1 MINLVNKL
9 QTARGLALSTLGE
22 IFQDGAFSNIALKK
36 ALGKATLS
44 EVDKSLVTEIVYGTV
59 SRKLTLEWYLS
70 HFVADR
76 DQVDPWI
83 YHLLL
88 MSLYQF
94 VYLEKIPPHAVVHEA
109 VELAKQR
116 KKGSEKY
123 VNALLRKMLREGL
136 PSIDQIKR
144 VNKRLSIRYSLPV
157 WLVKKLLDEYG
168 KKRAIAI
175 FESLYVRNKA
185 SVRVVDLDQKED
197 IKEQLQAADS
207 LLAPTALVKENGYF
221 AGSDYFKQGKIT
233 IQDETSQL
241 VAPALEIQPTNQ
253 VLDACAAPGGK
264 TTHLASYL
272 VDGKITAL
280 DLYDHKLQ
288 LIQENA
294 ERLGVAD
301 KIQTKKLDASKVFEA
316 FGADAFDKIL
326 VDAPCSGIGLIR
338 RKPDIKYNKDNADFA
353 SLQAIQLEILDGVCQ
368 SVRKDGIIVY
378 STCTIIGEE
387 NFDVVHQFLETHPNF
402 ELVPLDHERKDIL
415 KDGCMLITPELYGSD
430 GFFISRFRRIS

>member
-1 MINLVNKL
+1 M
-9 QTARGLALSTLGE
+9 QTARGLALTILGE

-36 ALGKATLS
+36 GLGKANLS

-168 KKRAIAI
+168 ETRAIAI

-185 SVRVVDLDQKED
+185 SVRVVDLDQKEE
-197 IKEQLQAADS
+197 IKERLQASDS
-207 LLAPTALVKENGYF
+207 LLASTALVKENGYV
-221 AGSDYFKQGKIT
+221 AGSDYFKQGKLT

-241 VAPALEIQPTNQ
+241 VAPALEIQASDQ

-264 TTHLASYL
+264 TVHMASYL
-272 VDGKITAL
+272 IDGKITAL
-280 DLYDHKLQ
+280 DLYNHKLL

-294 ERLGVAD
+294 NRLGVAD
-301 KIQTKKLDASKVFEA
+301 KIETKQLDARKVSET
-316 FGADAFDKIL
+316 FGPDAFDKVL

-353 SLQAIQLEILDGVCQ
+353 SLQAVQLEILDSVCQ

-378 STCTIIGEE
+378 STCTIISEE
-387 NFDVVHQFLETHPNF
+387 NTEVVQQFLATHPNF
-402 ELVPLDHERKDIL
+402 ELVPLDHERNEIL
-415 KDGCMLITPELYGSD
+415 KEGCILITPELYGSD

>member
-1 MINLVNKL
+1 M
-9 QTARGLALSTLGE
+9 QTARGVALSTLGE

-36 ALGKATLS
+36 SLGKATLS
-44 EVDKSLVTEIVYGTV
+44 DVDKSLVTEIVYGTV

-83 YHLLL
+83 YHILL

-123 VNALLRKMLREGL
+123 VNALLRKMLREEL

-144 VNKRLSIRYSLPV
+144 INKRLSIRYSLPV
-157 WLVKKLLDEYG
+157 WLVKKLMDEYG
-168 KKRAIAI
+168 EERAIAI

-185 SVRVVDLDQKED
+185 SVRVVDLDQKEE
-197 IKEQLQAADS
+197 IKEQLQASYS
-207 LLAPTALVKENGYF
+207 LLASTALVKENGYF
-221 AGSDYFKQGKIT
+221 AGSDYFKQGKLT

-241 VAPALEIQPTNQ
+241 VAPALEVQPSDQ

-301 KIQTKKLDASKVFEA
+301 KIQTKKLDASQVFEA

-387 NFDVVHQFLETHPNF
+387 NFDVVDQFLETHPNF

-415 KDGCMLITPELYGSD
+415 KDGCILITPELYGSD

>member
-1 MINLVNKL
+1 MVNKM
-9 QTARGLALSTLGE
+9 QTARGLALSILGE

-36 ALGKATLS
+36 GLGKANLS

-70 HFVADR
+70 HFVVDR

-123 VNALLRKMLREGL
+123 VNALLRKILREGL
-136 PSIDQIKR
+136 PSIDRIKR

-168 KKRAIAI
+168 EKRAIAI

-185 SVRVVDLDQKED
+185 SVRVVDLDQKEE
-197 IKEQLQAADS
+197 IKEQLQASDS
-207 LLAPTALVKENGYF
+207 LLASTALVKENGYF
-221 AGSDYFKQGKIT
+221 AGSDYFKQGKLT

-241 VAPALEIQPTNQ
+241 VAPALEIQASDQ

-264 TTHLASYL
+264 TVHMASYL
-272 VDGKITAL
+272 LDGKITAL
-280 DLYDHKLQ
+280 DLYNHKLL

-294 ERLGVAD
+294 NRLGVAD
-301 KIQTKKLDASKVFEA
+301 KIEMQGRYLRPLERTL
-316 FGADAFDKIL
+316 
-326 VDAPCSGIGLIR
+326 LIR
-338 RKPDIKYNKDNADFA
+338 Y
-353 SLQAIQLEILDGVCQ
+353 
-368 SVRKDGIIVY
+368 
-378 STCTIIGEE
+378 
-387 NFDVVHQFLETHPNF
+387 
-402 ELVPLDHERKDIL
+402 
-415 KDGCMLITPELYGSD
+415 
-430 GFFISRFRRIS
+430 

>member
-1 MINLVNKL
+1 M
-9 QTARGLALSTLGE
+9 QTARGLALTILGE

-36 ALGKATLS
+36 GLGKANLS

-76 DQVDPWI
+76 DQIDPWI

-168 KKRAIAI
+168 ETRAIAI

-197 IKEQLQAADS
+197 IKERLQASDS
-207 LLAPTALVKENGYF
+207 LLASTALVKENGYV
-221 AGSDYFKQGKIT
+221 AGSDYFKQGKLT

-241 VAPALEIQPTNQ
+241 VAPALEIQASDQ

-264 TTHLASYL
+264 TVHMASYL
-272 VDGKITAL
+272 IDGKITAL
-280 DLYDHKLQ
+280 DLYNHKLL

-294 ERLGVAD
+294 NRLGVAD
-301 KIQTKKLDASKVFEA
+301 KIETKQLDARKVSET
-316 FGADAFDKIL
+316 FGPDAFDKVL

-353 SLQAIQLEILDGVCQ
+353 SLQAVQLEILDSVCQ

-378 STCTIIGEE
+378 STCTIISEE
-387 NFDVVHQFLETHPNF
+387 NTEVVQQFLATHPNF
-402 ELVPLDHERKDIL
+402 ELVPLDHERNEIL
-415 KDGCMLITPELYGSD
+415 KEGCILITPELYGSD

>member
-1 MINLVNKL
+1 M
-9 QTARGLALSTLGE
+9 QTARGLALSILGE

-36 ALGKATLS
+36 SLGKATLS

-168 KKRAIAI
+168 ETRAIAI

-185 SVRVVDLDQKED
+185 SVRVVDLDQKEE
-197 IKEQLQAADS
+197 IKERLQASDS
-207 LLAPTALVKENGYF
+207 LLASTALVKENGYV
-221 AGSDYFKQGKIT
+221 AGSDYFKQGKLT

-241 VAPALEIQPTNQ
+241 VAPALEIQASDQ

-264 TTHLASYL
+264 TVHMASYL
-272 VDGKITAL
+272 IDGKITAL
-280 DLYDHKLQ
+280 DLYNHKLL

-294 ERLGVAD
+294 NRLGVAD
-301 KIQTKKLDASKVFEA
+301 KIETKQLDARKVSET
-316 FGADAFDKIL
+316 FGPDAFDKVL

-353 SLQAIQLEILDGVCQ
+353 SLQAVQLEILDSVCQ

-378 STCTIIGEE
+378 STCTIISEE
-387 NFDVVHQFLETHPNF
+387 NTEVVQQFLATHPNF
-402 ELVPLDHERKDIL
+402 ELVPLDHERNEIL
-415 KDGCMLITPELYGSD
+415 KEGCILITPELYGSD

>member
-1 MINLVNKL
+1 M
-9 QTARGLALSTLGE
+9 QTARGVALSTLGE

-36 ALGKATLS
+36 SLGKATLS
-44 EVDKSLVTEIVYGTV
+44 DVDKSLVTEIVYGTV

-76 DQVDPWI
+76 DQIDPWI

-168 KKRAIAI
+168 ETRAIAI

-197 IKEQLQAADS
+197 IKERLQASDS
-207 LLAPTALVKENGYF
+207 LLASTALVKENGYV
-221 AGSDYFKQGKIT
+221 AGSDYFKQGKLT

-241 VAPALEIQPTNQ
+241 VAPALEIQASDQ

-264 TTHLASYL
+264 TVHMASYL
-272 VDGKITAL
+272 IDGKITAL
-280 DLYDHKLQ
+280 DLYNHKLL

-294 ERLGVAD
+294 NRLGVAD
-301 KIQTKKLDASKVFEA
+301 KIETKQLDARKVSET
-316 FGADAFDKIL
+316 FGPDAFDKVL

-353 SLQAIQLEILDGVCQ
+353 SLQAVQLEILDSVCQ

-378 STCTIIGEE
+378 STCTIISEE
-387 NFDVVHQFLETHPNF
+387 NTEVVQQFLATHPNF
-402 ELVPLDHERKDIL
+402 ELVPLDHERNEIL
-415 KDGCMLITPELYGSD
+415 KEGCILITPELYGSD

>member
-1 MINLVNKL
+1 M

-36 ALGKATLS
+36 SLGKATLS

-70 HFVADR
+70 HYVADR

-94 VYLEKIPPHAVVHEA
+94 VYLEKVPPHAVVHEA

-123 VNALLRKMLREGL
+123 VNALLRKILREGL

-168 KKRAIAI
+168 EKRAIAI

-185 SVRVVDLDQKED
+185 SVRVVDLDQKEE
-197 IKEQLQAADS
+197 IKEQLQASDS
-207 LLAPTALVKENGYF
+207 LLVSTALVKENGYF
-221 AGSDYFKQGKIT
+221 AGSDYFKQGKLT

-241 VAPALEIQPTNQ
+241 VGPALEVQPSDQ

-301 KIQTKKLDASKVFEA
+301 KIQTKKLDASKVFET

-387 NFDVVHQFLETHPNF
+387 NFDVVDQFLETHPNF

-415 KDGCMLITPELYGSD
+415 KDGCILITPELYGSD

>member
-1 MINLVNKL
+1 M
-9 QTARGLALSTLGE
+9 QTARGLALTILGE

-36 ALGKATLS
+36 GLGKANLS

-83 YHLLL
+83 YHHLL

-168 KKRAIAI
+168 ETRAIAI

-197 IKEQLQAADS
+197 IKERLQASDS
-207 LLAPTALVKENGYF
+207 LLASTALVKENGYV
-221 AGSDYFKQGKIT
+221 AGSDYFKQGKLT

-241 VAPALEIQPTNQ
+241 VAPALEIQASDQ

-264 TTHLASYL
+264 TVHMASYL
-272 VDGKITAL
+272 IDGKITAL
-280 DLYDHKLQ
+280 DLYNHKLL

-294 ERLGVAD
+294 NRLGVAD
-301 KIQTKKLDASKVFEA
+301 KIETKQLDARKVSET
-316 FGADAFDKIL
+316 FGPDAFDKVL

-353 SLQAIQLEILDGVCQ
+353 SLQAVQLEILDSVCQ

-378 STCTIIGEE
+378 STCTIISEE
-387 NFDVVHQFLETHPNF
+387 NTEVVQQFLATHPNF
-402 ELVPLDHERKDIL
+402 ELVPLDHERNEIL
-415 KDGCMLITPELYGSD
+415 KEGCILITPELYGSD

>member
-1 MINLVNKL
+1 M
-9 QTARGLALSTLGE
+9 QTARGLALTILGE

-36 ALGKATLS
+36 GLGKANLS

-76 DQVDPWI
+76 DQIDPWI

-168 KKRAIAI
+168 ETRAIAI

-197 IKEQLQAADS
+197 IKERLQASDS
-207 LLAPTALVKENGYF
+207 LLASTALVKENGYV
-221 AGSDYFKQGKIT
+221 AGSDYFKQGKLT

-241 VAPALEIQPTNQ
+241 VAPALEIQASDQ

-264 TTHLASYL
+264 TVHIASYL
-272 VDGKITAL
+272 IDGKITAL
-280 DLYDHKLQ
+280 DLYNHKLL

-294 ERLGVAD
+294 NRLGVAD
-301 KIQTKKLDASKVFEA
+301 KIETKQLDARKVSET
-316 FGADAFDKIL
+316 FGPDAFDKVL

-353 SLQAIQLEILDGVCQ
+353 SLQAVQLEILDSVCQ

-378 STCTIIGEE
+378 STCTIISEE
-387 NFDVVHQFLETHPNF
+387 NTEVVQQFLATHPNF
-402 ELVPLDHERKDIL
+402 ELVPLDHERNEIL
-415 KDGCMLITPELYGSD
+415 KEGCILITPELYGSD

>member
-1 MINLVNKL
+1 M
-9 QTARGLALSTLGE
+9 QTARGVALSILGE

-36 ALGKATLS
+36 SLGKATLS
-44 EVDKSLVTEIVYGTV
+44 DVDKSLVTEIVYGTV

-123 VNALLRKMLREGL
+123 VNALLRKMLREEL

-144 VNKRLSIRYSLPV
+144 INKRLSIRYSLPV
-157 WLVKKLLDEYG
+157 WLVKKLMDEYG
-168 KKRAIAI
+168 EERAIAI

-197 IKEQLQAADS
+197 IKEQLQASDS
-207 LLAPTALVKENGYF
+207 LLASTVLVKENGYF
-221 AGSDYFKQGKIT
+221 AGSDYFKQGKLT

-241 VAPALEIQPTNQ
+241 VAPALEVQPSDQ

-301 KIQTKKLDASKVFEA
+301 KIQTKKLDASQVFEA
-316 FGADAFDKIL
+316 FGADAFDRIL

-387 NFDVVHQFLETHPNF
+387 NFDVVDQFLKTHPNF

-415 KDGCMLITPELYGSD
+415 KDGCILITPELYGSD

>member
-1 MINLVNKL
+1 M
-9 QTARGLALSTLGE
+9 QTARGVALSTLGE

-36 ALGKATLS
+36 SLGKATLS
-44 EVDKSLVTEIVYGTV
+44 DVDKSLVTEIVYGTV

-83 YHLLL
+83 YHILL

-123 VNALLRKMLREGL
+123 VNALLRKMLREEL

-144 VNKRLSIRYSLPV
+144 INKRLSIRYSLPV
-157 WLVKKLLDEYG
+157 WLVKKLMDEYG
-168 KKRAIAI
+168 EERAIAI

-185 SVRVVDLDQKED
+185 SVRVVDLDQKEE
-197 IKEQLQAADS
+197 IKEQLQASYS
-207 LLAPTALVKENGYF
+207 LLASTALVKENGYF
-221 AGSDYFKQGKIT
+221 AGSDYFKQGKLT

-241 VAPALEIQPTNQ
+241 VAPALEVQPSDQ

-387 NFDVVHQFLETHPNF
+387 NFDVVDQFLETHPNF

-415 KDGCMLITPELYGSD
+415 KDGCILITPELYGSD

>member
-1 MINLVNKL
+1 M
-9 QTARGLALSTLGE
+9 
-22 IFQDGAFSNIALKK
+22 
-36 ALGKATLS
+36 
-44 EVDKSLVTEIVYGTV
+44 DKSLVTEIVYGTV

-123 VNALLRKMLREGL
+123 VNALLRKMLREEL

-144 VNKRLSIRYSLPV
+144 INKRLSIRYSLPV
-157 WLVKKLLDEYG
+157 WLVKKLMDEYG
-168 KKRAIAI
+168 EQRAIAI
-175 FESLYVRNKA
+175 L
-185 SVRVVDLDQKED
+185 RVSMFATRLVFVLSIWIKKKD
-197 IKEQLQAADS
+197 IKEQLQASDS
-207 LLAPTALVKENGYF
+207 LLASTALVKENGYF
-221 AGSDYFKQGKIT
+221 AGSDYFKQGKLT

-241 VAPALEIQPTNQ
+241 VAPALEVQPSDQ

-301 KIQTKKLDASKVFEA
+301 KIQTKKNWMPARSLKLLERM
-316 FGADAFDKIL
+316 
-326 VDAPCSGIGLIR
+326 PLI
-338 RKPDIKYNKDNADFA
+338 K
-353 SLQAIQLEILDGVCQ
+353 SW
-368 SVRKDGIIVY
+368 
-378 STCTIIGEE
+378 
-387 NFDVVHQFLETHPNF
+387 
-402 ELVPLDHERKDIL
+402 
-415 KDGCMLITPELYGSD
+415 
-430 GFFISRFRRIS
+430 

>member
-1 MINLVNKL
+1 M
-9 QTARGLALSTLGE
+9 QTARGVALSILGE

-36 ALGKATLS
+36 SLGKATLS
-44 EVDKSLVTEIVYGTV
+44 DVDKSLVTEIVYGTV

-123 VNALLRKMLREGL
+123 VNALLRKMLREEL

-144 VNKRLSIRYSLPV
+144 INKRLSIRYSLPV
-157 WLVKKLLDEYG
+157 WLVKKLMDEYG
-168 KKRAIAI
+168 EERAIAI

-185 SVRVVDLDQKED
+185 SVRVVDLDLKED
-197 IKEQLQAADS
+197 IKEQLQASYS
-207 LLAPTALVKENGYF
+207 LLASTALVKENGYF
-221 AGSDYFKQGKIT
+221 AGSDYFKQGKLT
-233 IQDETSQL
+233 IQDVTSQL
-241 VAPALEIQPTNQ
+241 VAPALEVQPSDQ

-301 KIQTKKLDASKVFEA
+301 KIQTKKLDASQVFEA

-387 NFDVVHQFLETHPNF
+387 NFDVVDQFLETHPNF

-415 KDGCMLITPELYGSD
+415 KDGCILITPELYGSD

>member
-1 MINLVNKL
+1 M
-9 QTARGLALSTLGE
+9 QTARGVALSTLGE

-36 ALGKATLS
+36 SLGKATLS
-44 EVDKSLVTEIVYGTV
+44 DVDKSLVTEIVYGTV

-94 VYLEKIPPHAVVHEA
+94 AYLEKIPPHAVVHEA

-123 VNALLRKMLREGL
+123 VNALLRKMLREEL

-144 VNKRLSIRYSLPV
+144 INKRLSIRYSLPV
-157 WLVKKLLDEYG
+157 WLVKKLMDEYG
-168 KKRAIAI
+168 EQRAIAI

-185 SVRVVDLDQKED
+185 SVRVVDLDKKED
-197 IKEQLQAADS
+197 IKEQLQASDS
-207 LLAPTALVKENGYF
+207 LLASTALVKENCYF
-221 AGSDYFKQGKIT
+221 AGSDYFKQGKLT

-241 VAPALEIQPTNQ
+241 VAPALEVQPSDQ

-264 TTHLASYL
+264 TAHLASYL
-272 VDGKITAL
+272 VDGKIIAL

-301 KIQTKKLDASKVFEA
+301 KIQTKKLDASQVFEA

-353 SLQAIQLEILDGVCQ
+353 SLQAIQLKILDGVCQ

-387 NFDVVHQFLETHPNF
+387 NFDVVDQFLKTHPNF

-415 KDGCMLITPELYGSD
+415 KDGCILITPELYGSD

>member
-1 MINLVNKL
+1 M
-9 QTARGLALSTLGE
+9 QTARGVALSTLGE

-36 ALGKATLS
+36 SLGKATLS
-44 EVDKSLVTEIVYGTV
+44 DVDKSLVTEIVYGTV

-123 VNALLRKMLREGL
+123 INALLRKMLREEL

-144 VNKRLSIRYSLPV
+144 INKRLSIRYSLPV
-157 WLVKKLLDEYG
+157 WLVKKLMDEYG
-168 KKRAIAI
+168 EERAIAI

-185 SVRVVDLDQKED
+185 SVRVVDLDQKEE
-197 IKEQLQAADS
+197 IKEQLQASDS
-207 LLAPTALVKENGYF
+207 LLVSTALVKENGYF
-221 AGSDYFKQGKIT
+221 AGSDYFKQGKLT

-241 VAPALEIQPTNQ
+241 VAPALEVQPSDQ

-301 KIQTKKLDASKVFEA
+301 KIQTKKLDASQVFEA

-387 NFDVVHQFLETHPNF
+387 NFDVVDQFLETHPNF

-415 KDGCMLITPELYGSD
+415 KDGCILITPELYGSD

>member
-1 MINLVNKL
+1 MVNKM
-9 QTARGLALSTLGE
+9 QTARGLALSILGE

-36 ALGKATLS
+36 SLGKATLS

-123 VNALLRKMLREGL
+123 VNALLRKILREGL
-136 PSIDQIKR
+136 PTIDRIKR

-168 KKRAIAI
+168 EKRAIAI

-185 SVRVVDLDQKED
+185 SVRVVDLDQKEE
-197 IKEQLQAADS
+197 IKEQLQASDS
-207 LLAPTALVKENGYF
+207 LLASTALVKENGYF
-221 AGSDYFKQGKIT
+221 AGSNYFKQGKLT

-241 VAPALEIQPTNQ
+241 VAPALEVQPSDQ

-294 ERLGVAD
+294 ERLGVAN
-301 KIQTKKLDASKVFEA
+301 KIQTKKLDASKVFET
-316 FGADAFDKIL
+316 FGTDAFDKIL

-387 NFDVVHQFLETHPNF
+387 NFDVVDQFLETHPNF

-415 KDGCMLITPELYGSD
+415 KDGCILITPELYGSD

>member
-1 MINLVNKL
+1 M
-9 QTARGLALSTLGE
+9 QTARGLALSILGE

-36 ALGKATLS
+36 SLGKATLS
-44 EVDKSLVTEIVYGTV
+44 DVDKSLVTEIVYGTV

-123 VNALLRKMLREGL
+123 VNALLRKMLREEL

-144 VNKRLSIRYSLPV
+144 INKRLSIRYS
-157 WLVKKLLDEYG
+157 
-168 KKRAIAI
+168 

-185 SVRVVDLDQKED
+185 SVRVVNLDQKEE
-197 IKEQLQAADS
+197 IKEQLQASDS
-207 LLAPTALVKENGYF
+207 LLASTALVKENGYF
-221 AGSDYFKQGKIT
+221 AGSDYFKQGKLT

-241 VAPALEIQPTNQ
+241 VAPALEVQPSDQ

-301 KIQTKKLDASKVFEA
+301 KIQTKKLDASQVFEA

-353 SLQAIQLEILDGVCQ
+353 YLQAIQLEILDGVCQ

-387 NFDVVHQFLETHPNF
+387 NFDVVDQFLETHPNF

-415 KDGCMLITPELYGSD
+415 KDGCILITPELYGSD

>member
-1 MINLVNKL
+1 MVNKM
-9 QTARGLALSTLGE
+9 QTARGLALTILGE

-36 ALGKATLS
+36 GLGKANLS

-76 DQVDPWI
+76 DQIDPWI

-168 KKRAIAI
+168 ETRAIAI

-185 SVRVVDLDQKED
+185 SVRVVDLDQKEE
-197 IKEQLQAADS
+197 IKERLQASDS
-207 LLAPTALVKENGYF
+207 LLASTALVKENGYV
-221 AGSDYFKQGKIT
+221 AGSDYFKQGKLT

-241 VAPALEIQPTNQ
+241 VAPALEIQASDQ

-264 TTHLASYL
+264 TVHMASYL
-272 VDGKITAL
+272 IDGKITAL
-280 DLYDHKLQ
+280 DLYNHKLL

-294 ERLGVAD
+294 NRLGVAD
-301 KIQTKKLDASKVFEA
+301 KIETKQLDARKVSET
-316 FGADAFDKIL
+316 FGPDAFDKVL

-353 SLQAIQLEILDGVCQ
+353 SLQAVQLEILDSVCQ

-378 STCTIIGEE
+378 STCTIISEE
-387 NFDVVHQFLETHPNF
+387 NTEVVQQFLATHPNF
-402 ELVPLDHERKDIL
+402 ELVPLDHERNEIL
-415 KDGCMLITPELYGSD
+415 KEGCILITPELYGSD

>member
-1 MINLVNKL
+1 M
-9 QTARGLALSTLGE
+9 QTARGVALSTLGE

-36 ALGKATLS
+36 SLGKATLS
-44 EVDKSLVTEIVYGTV
+44 DVDKSLVTEIVYGTV

-123 VNALLRKMLREGL
+123 VNALLRKILREEF

-144 VNKRLSIRYSLPV
+144 INKRLSIRYSLPV
-157 WLVKKLLDEYG
+157 WLVKKLMDEYG
-168 KKRAIAI
+168 EERAIAI

-185 SVRVVDLDQKED
+185 SVRVVDLDQKEE
-197 IKEQLQAADS
+197 IKEQLQASDS
-207 LLAPTALVKENGYF
+207 LLTSTALVKENGYF
-221 AGSDYFKQGKIT
+221 ADSDYFKQGKLT

-241 VAPALEIQPTNQ
+241 VAPAIEVQPSDQ

-280 DLYDHKLQ
+280 DLYNHKLQ

-387 NFDVVHQFLETHPNF
+387 NFDVVDQFLETHPNF

-415 KDGCMLITPELYGSD
+415 KDGCILITPELYGSD

>member
-1 MINLVNKL
+1 MINLVNKM

-36 ALGKATLS
+36 SLGKATLS

-70 HFVADR
+70 HYVADR

-94 VYLEKIPPHAVVHEA
+94 VYLEKVPPHAVVHEA

-123 VNALLRKMLREGL
+123 VNALLRKILREGL

-168 KKRAIAI
+168 EKRAIAI

-185 SVRVVDLDQKED
+185 SVRVVDLDQKEE
-197 IKEQLQAADS
+197 IKEQLQASDS
-207 LLAPTALVKENGYF
+207 LLVSTALVKENGYF
-221 AGSDYFKQGKIT
+221 AGSDYFKQGKLT

-241 VAPALEIQPTNQ
+241 VGPALEVQPSDQ

-301 KIQTKKLDASKVFEA
+301 KIQTKKLDASKVFET

-387 NFDVVHQFLETHPNF
+387 NFDVVDQFLETHPNF

-415 KDGCMLITPELYGSD
+415 KDGCILITPELYGSD